1 MEKPTRMP
9 QIYGYL
15 VCLISVITFLICIS
29 TLISAISD
37 LGDPIHSGFT
47 PGGTPSLASYAN
59 YKMDILKSAPKD
71 AEPGKNAYVPDEAT
85 LHAMYDAARNDK
97 IQFVEHEAHRTVV
110 IDGILIVVCVA
121 LFVTHW
127 SWMRKIGRAEAARA

>member
-15 VCLISVITFLICIS
+15 VCLISVITFLICVS

-37 LGDPIHSGFT
+37 LGDPIHSGYT
-47 PGGTPSLASYAN
+47 PAGSPSLASYAN
-59 YKMDILKSAPKD
+59 YKMDILKSGSKD
-71 AEPGKNAYVPDEAT
+71 PESGKAAYLPDEET
-85 LHAMYDAARNDK
+85 LRAMYEAAKNDK
-97 IQFVEHEAHRTVV
+97 IQYVEHEAHRTIV

-121 LFVTHW
+121 LFLTHW
-127 SWMRKIGRAEAARA
+127 TWMRKIGRAEASRV